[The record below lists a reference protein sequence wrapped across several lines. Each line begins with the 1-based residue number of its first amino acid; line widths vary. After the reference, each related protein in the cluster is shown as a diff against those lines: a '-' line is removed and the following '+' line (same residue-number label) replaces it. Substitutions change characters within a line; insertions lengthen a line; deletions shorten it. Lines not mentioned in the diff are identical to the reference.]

1 MTMANTTRRLK
12 VYSKYRQRTYDN
24 TVVPEIRLEG
34 RWLEKSGFSQGQKV
48 VVEQERGRL
57 IIRLENSTVA

>member
-1 MTMANTTRRLK
+1 MTMANSTRRLK

-48 VVEQERGRL
+48 VVEQERGKL
-57 IIRLENSTVA
+57 IIRLDITAIR

>member
-1 MTMANTTRRLK
+1 MTMAKTARHLT

-34 RWLEKSGFSQGQKV
+34 RWLEKSGFAQGQRV
-48 VVEQERGRL
+48 IVEQERGKL
-57 IIRLENSTVA
+57 IIRLDSKTIQ